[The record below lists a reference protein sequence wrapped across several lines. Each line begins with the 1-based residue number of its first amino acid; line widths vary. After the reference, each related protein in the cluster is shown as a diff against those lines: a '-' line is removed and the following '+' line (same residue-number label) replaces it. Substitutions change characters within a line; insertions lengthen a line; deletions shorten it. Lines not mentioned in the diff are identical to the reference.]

1 MSQLIKTTFREL
13 TNQESTKHPTIENGH
28 FDRYNSFKFPKVVKL
43 AKISLLIQI
52 DPSSNLV
59 R

>member
-1 MSQLIKTTFREL
+1 ME
-13 TNQESTKHPTIENGH
+13 HPTIENGH
-28 FDRYNSFKFPKVVKL
+28 FDRYSSFKFPKVVKL

-59 R
+59 RSKIFLENLIIALDFEL